1 MDYITINKYSLVPLY
16 SQLKESIKEAIQNGI
31 LKPGDKLPTEHEICN
46 HFNLSRTVT
55 RQAFYELMSE
65 GYIVRYKSRGT
76 FVNQQSKENVF
87 FKEIISFNDEMKMYG
102 FEPKTELISIEKF
115 ICNDYIAEKS
125 EFNVGDELIRI
136 QRLRYRNDDPIVFVD
151 GYYRAS
157 DIPEIEKHDLEKES
171 MFYILEKYYNIKV
184 MHTKKRFMARIVEDK
199 YANYLSIKKKSA
211 VQYVESRE
219 YNQQD
224 EFVSFDISIYVGKK
238 IYLRQKL
245 TIFLKL
251 SNSTQLIIFK
261 LSNTT
266 GLAGG
271 LLFT

>member
-115 ICNDYIAEKS
+115 
-125 EFNVGDELIRI
+125 
-136 QRLRYRNDDPIVFVD
+136 
-151 GYYRAS
+151 
-157 DIPEIEKHDLEKES
+157 
-171 MFYILEKYYNIKV
+171 
-184 MHTKKRFMARIVEDK
+184 
-199 YANYLSIKKKSA
+199 YL
-211 VQYVESRE
+211 Q
-219 YNQQD
+219 
-224 EFVSFDISIYVGKK
+224 
-238 IYLRQKL
+238 
-245 TIFLKL
+245 
-251 SNSTQLIIFK
+251 
-261 LSNTT
+261 
-266 GLAGG
+266 
-271 LLFT
+271 

>member
-87 FKEIISFNDEMKMYG
+87 FKEILSFNDEMKMYG

-211 VQYVESRE
+211 VQYVESKE

-224 EFVSFDISIYVGKK
+224 EFVSFDISIYVGEKN
-238 IYLRQKL
+238 
-245 TIFLKL
+245 IFETEINNLPKTL
-251 SNSTQLIIFK
+251 Q
-261 LSNTT
+261 
-266 GLAGG
+266 
-271 LLFT
+271 

>member
-1 MDYITINKYSLVPLY
+1 MDYITINKSSLVPLY

-136 QRLRYRNDDPIVFVD
+136 QRLRYRNDDPIVFV
-151 GYYRAS
+151 
-157 DIPEIEKHDLEKES
+157 
-171 MFYILEKYYNIKV
+171 
-184 MHTKKRFMARIVEDK
+184 
-199 YANYLSIKKKSA
+199 
-211 VQYVESRE
+211 
-219 YNQQD
+219 
-224 EFVSFDISIYVGKK
+224 VSFPRLSPFIFIITLVIDNNISGITNIFNKSINPPPTNPYHPDNSLIQAISFGESGNLATACTITPKTNPKTVPVV
-238 IYLRQKL
+238 ILVEKL
-245 TIFLKL
+245 TF
-251 SNSTQLIIFK
+251 F
-261 LSNTT
+261 
-266 GLAGG
+266 
-271 LLFT
+271 F

>member
-16 SQLKESIKEAIQNGI
+16 SQLKESIKEAIQNGT

-65 GYIVRYKSRGT
+65 GYIIRYKSRGT
-76 FVNQQSKENVF
+76 FVNQQSKKNVF

-136 QRLRYRNDDPIVFVD
+136 QR
-151 GYYRAS
+151 
-157 DIPEIEKHDLEKES
+157 
-171 MFYILEKYYNIKV
+171 
-184 MHTKKRFMARIVEDK
+184 
-199 YANYLSIKKKSA
+199 
-211 VQYVESRE
+211 
-219 YNQQD
+219 
-224 EFVSFDISIYVGKK
+224 
-238 IYLRQKL
+238 
-245 TIFLKL
+245 
-251 SNSTQLIIFK
+251 
-261 LSNTT
+261 
-266 GLAGG
+266 
-271 LLFT
+271 